1 MIQLRGLLSRL
12 LEPLLKTR
20 LPLIENVLKSFAESA
35 LVPLELTARGL
46 AADAAIQ
53 KKVFES
59 STTTLVFSKE
69 TWMIS

>member
-12 LEPLLKTR
+12 LEPLLKTG

-35 LVPLELTARGL
+35 LVPLELTAKAL

-59 STTTLVFSKE
+59 STTTLVFSKK
-69 TWMIS
+69 TRMIS